1 MRIKTFLATYL
12 LFLVLLFSISAIVST
27 YMTNSQTSML
37 RDKSIREYQTISAN
51 LANDI
56 HRLYSRSAGA
66 FDVHFQQAT
75 DTLMRGYQRYYSQF
89 GIAIGLTETLLT
101 DNQTADSQTSDI
113 QTDGIRTNQYM
124 QLSFIQEEQG
134 HFIRITGALPEPLH
148 FLKLNYYLD
157 ITENIT
163 EMQNIQRV
171 LLIFTIIFS
180 IVAALALYVILR
192 RIFGPLSIVANA
204 SQKIA
209 NGQYDQ
215 RIQIKGTTEL
225 ASMAFYFNRMAE
237 RIEEQIKQLEGEAA
251 SKQQFIDNFAHEI
264 RTPLTSIYG
273 YAEYIQKAP
282 LDEDGVIDSTQSII
296 NEANHMKNIAD
307 SLLKLA
313 TLRNLTPTRSAISIP
328 TLFENIEQTLK
339 QSLIDRGAKLIYK
352 YEVETLDGQEDLIK
366 SLLLNLCANA
376 IKSCAEGAGVV
387 YLGAKQE
394 DEKIVLSVTDNG
406 CGISNE
412 EIEKITE
419 PFYRVDKA
427 RSKEHGGAG
436 LGLALCKQIAEVH
449 GAEMTIESEV
459 SVGTSVKILFTTP

>member
-1 MRIKTFLATYL
+1 MRIKTFLATYI
-12 LFLVLLFSISAIVST
+12 LFLVLLFSISVIVST

-56 HRLYSRSAGA
+56 NRLYSRSAGA

-75 DTLMRGYQRYYSQF
+75 DTLMRGYQRYYGQF
-89 GIAIGLTETLLT
+89 GIRVSLTETFFDGT
-101 DNQTADSQTSDI
+101 ESD
-113 QTDGIRTNQYM
+113 GVSSNQYK
-124 QLSFIQEEQG
+124 QLSFIQENQR
-134 HFIRITGALPEPLH
+134 HFIHITGALPEPLN
-148 FLKLNYYLD
+148 FLNLNYYLD
-157 ITENIT
+157 ITDNIT
-163 EMQNIQRV
+163 DMQSIQHV
-171 LLIFTIIFS
+171 LLIFAIIFS
-180 IVAALALYVILR
+180 IIAAVALYVILR
-192 RIFGPLSIVANA
+192 RIFGPLSIVAST

-209 NGQYDQ
+209 NGQYDE
-215 RIQIKGTTEL
+215 RIEIKGKNEI

-237 RIEEQIKQLEGEAA
+237 RIGEQIKQLEDEAA

-282 LDEDGVIDSTQSII
+282 LDEDGVIDSTQAII
-296 NEANHMKNIAD
+296 NESNHMKNIAD

-313 TLRNLTPTRSAISIP
+313 TLRNLELTRTAISIP
-328 TLFENIEQTLK
+328 SMFENIEQTLK
-339 QSLIDRGAKLIYK
+339 QSLTDKGAKLIYK
-352 YEVETLDGQEDLIK
+352 SEVETLDGQEDLIK
-366 SLLLNLCANA
+366 SLLLNLCSNA
-376 IKSCAEGAGVV
+376 IKSCPDGKGVV

-394 DEKIVLSVTDNG
+394 GDKMILSVTDNG
-406 CGISNE
+406 CGISKE

-459 SVGTSVKILFTTP
+459 GVGTSIKILFTIP